1 MKLDQLKRFISSYRN
16 FPKKGIVFR
25 DILEILQE
33 PTIFKQLIKEMS
45 DDEFLLKSDAI
56 ISIDARGFI
65 FGSALSDRLSLP
77 NILIRKKGK
86 LPPPV
91 ISQTY
96 NLEYGQ
102 NEIQVSKSILPKNK
116 NILIIDD
123 LIASGGSAQASSEL
137 LELSGNNVVGICVGI
152 KLSYLKPEQIFK
164 KDILSVCDY

>member
-1 MKLDQLKRFISSYRN
+1 MNLKDYIREISDY
-16 FPKKGIVFR
+16 PKKGVSFK
-25 DILEILQE
+25 DISTLVSNVDA
-33 PTIFKQLIKEMS
+33 FKYCLTEMS
-45 DDEFLLKSDAI
+45 KNILNIQKDIDYLA
-56 ISIDARGFI
+56 SIDARGFI

>member
-1 MKLDQLKRFISSYRN
+1 MKDFQSLISSYRD
-16 FPKKGIVFR
+16 FPRKGVIFR
-25 DILEILQE
+25 DLLGIMQDPEAFKELIYMMSEDEI
-33 PTIFKQLIKEMS
+33 IKKCE
-45 DDEFLLKSDAI
+45 AI
-56 ISIDARGFI
+56 ASIDARGFI

-96 NLEYGQ
+96 DLEYGQ

-152 KLSYLKPEQIFK
+152 KLTYLKPEQIFK
-164 KDILSVCDY
+164 KDIFSVCDY

>member
-1 MKLDQLKRFISSYRN
+1 MNLKDYIREISDY
-16 FPKKGIVFR
+16 PKKGVSFK
-25 DILEILQE
+25 DISTLVSNVDA
-33 PTIFKQLIKEMS
+33 FKYCLNEMS
-45 DDEFLLKSDAI
+45 KNILNIQKDIDYLA
-56 ISIDARGFI
+56 SIDARGFI

-96 NLEYGQ
+96 DLEYGQ
-102 NEIQVSKSILPKNK
+102 NEIQVSKSTLPKDK

-123 LIASGGSAQASSEL
+123 LIASGGSAQASLEL